1 MENKTPVLIVDDEKD
16 FASGLARILKQHFAR
31 TNFFFCTSGEEA
43 IKLLKK
49 QRAGVMLTDLRM
61 PGINGIQ
68 LMEKAL
74 QIDPR
79 LCVVLITAYGTIG
92 DAVKSLKLGAYD
104 FITKPVE
111 RAALYHVVKKAMER
125 YCLMTEN
132 HRLKKMV
139 QSLDPR
145 QKMIGQSNA
154 MRQVAESIA
163 AVASTDY
170 TVLIRG
176 ESGTG
181 KELAAKSVHK
191 LSGRADRP
199 FLSVNCPAIPEQL
212 LESEL
217 FGHVKGAFTG
227 ADRDRKGL
235 FISADKGTILL
246 DEIGDISPNI
256 QAKLLRVLQEKEIR
270 PVGSSKKKKVDVRIL
285 ATTNQDLEA
294 KIKNGTFRQDLFYR
308 LNVLTL
314 IIPPLRDRKE
324 DIPMLIHHFMT
335 ITCRE
340 MGLKKM
346 EITPEVFAYLS
357 AKDWPGNARELLNFV
372 RRLVVFSAGQRITLP
387 LLHLVEKGGGYV
399 KKMAFDTIIPYKE
412 AKARLMNDFTAAYVN
427 NILNKTKGNISKAAR
442 ISGLERVSL
451 QKIIK
456 RLNIDVDVFRR

>member
-1 MENKTPVLIVDDEKD
+1 MKNKVPVLIVDDEKD
-16 FASGLARILKQHFAR
+16 FASGLARILKQRFSG
-31 TNFFFCTSGEEA
+31 TDFLFCISGEEA

-49 QRAGVMLTDLRM
+49 KRAGVMLTDLRM
-61 PGINGIQ
+61 PGMNGIQ

-74 QIDPR
+74 RIDPM

-111 RAALYHVVKKAMER
+111 RTALYHVVEKAMER

-139 QSLDPR
+139 QSLD
-145 QKMIGQSNA
+145 QGLKMIGQSHA
-154 MRQVAESIA
+154 MRQLTESIA
-163 AVASTDY
+163 AVAATDY

-191 LSGRADRP
+191 LSKRADRP
-199 FLSVNCPAIPEQL
+199 LLSVNCPAIPEQL

-235 FISADKGTILL
+235 FETADKGTILL

-270 PVGSSKKKKVDVRIL
+270 PVGSSKKKEVDVRIL

-308 LNVLTL
+308 LNVLSLTL
-314 IIPPLRDRKE
+314 PPLKDRKE

-340 MGLKKM
+340 MGIKKM
-346 EITPEVFAYLS
+346 GITPEVFAYLS
-357 AKDWPGNARELLNFV
+357 AKNWPGNARELLNFV
-372 RRLVVFSAGQRITLP
+372 RRLVVFSTGQRLTLP
-387 LLHLVEKGGGYV
+387 LVHLVEKGSGHV
-399 KKMAFDTIIPYKE
+399 EKMAGNGIIPYKE
-412 AKARLMNDFTAAYVN
+412 AKTRVMDDFTTGYVN
-427 NILNKTKGNISKAAR
+427 DILHKTKGNISKAAR
-442 ISGLERVSL
+442 MSGLERVSL

-456 RLNIDVDVFRR
+456 RLNINIDGFRR